1 MTEKI
6 KLSGVCKE
14 LGGKKVLD
22 GLDLVIYEGE
32 TFVILGQSG
41 IGKSVLLKH
50 IIGLMP
56 PDKGEIL
63 IDSEPFDARNKA
75 HLMQVRKKCG
85 MLFQGG
91 ALFDSLSVAENI
103 QFALDHLRPDLSP
116 EEKTRRILYSLD
128 LVELEGSQDLAI
140 SSLSGG
146 MMKRVALARAIVAE
160 PQIVL
165 FDEPTT
171 GLDPIM
177 VTTINELIV
186 SIKKKLNTTFVVVT
200 HDISSARA
208 IADRIGLIYAGKII
222 FTGKVSDLDGSDN
235 PYIHQF
241 IHGLSSGPLSA

>member
-6 KLSGVCKE
+6 KLTGVSKE
-14 LGGKKVLD
+14 LGGRMVLN

-32 TFVILGQSG
+32 TFVLLGQSG

-50 IIGLMP
+50 IIGLMR
-56 PDKGEIL
+56 PDAGEIE
-63 IDSEPFDARNKA
+63 IDSQPFDSGNTE

-103 QFALDHLRPDLSP
+103 RFALDHLRPDLGP
-116 EEKTRRILYSLD
+116 EEKDRRVLYSLD
-128 LVELEGSQDLAI
+128 LVELEGRQDLAI

-186 SIKKKLNTTFVVVT
+186 AIKKKLNTTFVVVT
-200 HDISSARA
+200 HDIASARA
-208 IADRIGLIYAGKII
+208 IADRIGLIHDGKII
-222 FTGKVSDLDGSDN
+222 FIGKVAELDGSDN

-241 IHGLSSGPLSA
+241 VNGLSTGPLSA